1 MLALG
6 VVLQLSLN
14 GNSPASEKVDA
25 GPSEGIVFEYSTV
38 ARWPK
43 GALSRLAAIEVTVT
57 GPPKRTPRELVN
69 SRNAGSGGAFLY
81 PYVWSIGAKGTNGVG
96 HTLMFHGSFSLPI
109 YRDTAPK
116 GGFEIIRLGN
126 GRNSS
131 PPLPL
136 VSYDLLRKP
145 SFGVMAWPE
154 PGEDLIVLGQK
165 IRDGKLD
172 IITAPGT
179 RVTGSRGALNLF
191 ETSLQAYEDDEF
203 SVFAAF
209 AAKPNAGA
217 SAASPWVQAVR
228 VVDAAKEESLWNLTH
243 LIATLDPTDRLNS
256 ELKEAAAEREKK
268 EGILGRR
275 FCFSL
280 IAWLAGDLGQ
290 EVKLKTLASQ
300 VAKWPVNFSGQT
312 MNLAER
318 PVGSDLAI
326 ARHRSNPQRGLAIL
340 KAAASAR
347 TDEARLFCLSD
358 LGEYQAAYRPH
369 LLKLLKDPK
378 ATSDTA
384 SLNRLCETLEKWM
397 PNKAKPLAAKSLQ
410 DKAAGWLKVLGKP

>member
-6 VVLQLSLN
+6 VVLHLSLN

-25 GPSEGIVFEYSTV
+25 DPPEGIVFEYAS
-38 ARWPK
+38 ASKWPK
-43 GALSRLAAIEVTVT
+43 GALSRLTSLEVTVAS
-57 GPPKRTPRELVN
+57 PPKRTPRELVN

-145 SFGVMAWPE
+145 AFGVMAWPE
-154 PGEDLIVLGQK
+154 PGEQMIVLGQK

-191 ETSLQAYEDDEF
+191 ETSVQAYEDDEF

-209 AAKPNAGA
+209 AAKPNAVTNA
-217 SAASPWVQAVR
+217 SNIWAKAVQVI
-228 VVDAAKEESLWNLTH
+228 DATKEESLWNLTH
-243 LIATLDPTDRLNS
+243 LIATLDPADRLNP
-256 ELKEAAAEREKK
+256 EIVRVAVEREKT
-268 EGILGRR
+268 EGVLARR
-275 FCFSL
+275 FCFTL

-290 EVKLKTLASQ
+290 EVKMKTLASQ
-300 VAKWPVNFSGQT
+300 VAKWPVSFSGQT
-312 MNLAER
+312 MTLAEK
-318 PVGSDLAI
+318 PVGSDLAL
-326 ARHRSNPQRGLAIL
+326 ANHRNNPQRGLAIL

-347 TDEARLFCLSD
+347 TVEARLFCLSD

-369 LLKLLKDPK
+369 LLKMIKDPRV
-378 ATSDTA
+378 TNDTA
-384 SLNRLCETLEKWM
+384 SLNILCETLAKWM
-397 PNKAKPLAAKSLQ
+397 PDKAKPLTAKSLQ
-410 DKAAGWLKVLGKP
+410 DKAAGWLKILGKP